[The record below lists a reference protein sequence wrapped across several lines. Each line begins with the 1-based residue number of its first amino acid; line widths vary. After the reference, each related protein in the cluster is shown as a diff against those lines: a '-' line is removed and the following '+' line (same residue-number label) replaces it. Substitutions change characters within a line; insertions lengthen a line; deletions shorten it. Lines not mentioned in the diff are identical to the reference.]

1 MTSMIDIEAK
11 NVDQA
16 VRKACDELQIEKD
29 KLKYEILSHGSS
41 GIFGLVQVK
50 KAKIRVFLPQTK
62 APDAKRPEA
71 ASFRKDELPSSSE
84 KESPK
89 ERSAPEASAGRW
101 PDSPEE
107 LGRDALQR
115 IVDFITDDAQV
126 NVTENDDGILLD
138 VAGGDAG
145 VLIGKRGQTLEAI
158 QSLVEKI
165 VNKRN
170 GDPVRIKVDVAGYL
184 ETRKNNLRKMAF
196 KLARK
201 AKRSGKPVS
210 LGQMNSY
217 ERRII
222 HLALKGD
229 PQVRTQSR
237 GEGYWRK
244 LVIYPSQGPNRARSS
259 TN

>member
-1 MTSMIDIEAK
+1 MTSVIDIEAK

-16 VRKACDELQIEKD
+16 IRNACDELQIEKE
-29 KLKYEILSHGSS
+29 KLNYEILSYGAS
-41 GIFGLVQVK
+41 GIFGLVKVK
-50 KAKIRVFLPQTK
+50 KAKIRVYLPERK
-62 APDAKRPEA
+62 AQESDPPP
-71 ASFRKDELPSSSE
+71 SF
-84 KESPK
+84 
-89 ERSAPEASAGRW
+89 PEASRLKEPAPSNESAGL
-101 PDSPEE
+101 PLDSPEE
-107 LGRDALQR
+107 LGKQALQR
-115 IVDFITDDAQV
+115 IVDSITDDAQV
-126 NVTENDDGILLD
+126 KVMENEDGILLS

-165 VNKRN
+165 VHKHH
-170 GDPVRIKVDVAGYL
+170 GEPVRIKVDVAGYL
-184 ETRKNNLRKMAF
+184 ETRKNNLRKLAF

-229 PQVRTQSR
+229 PHVRTQSR

-244 LVIYPSQGPNRARSS
+244 LVIFPSRVPGRTRTSVN
-259 TN
+259 